1 MGIVQNIMGIVRDVN
16 ERKENARIKDV
27 LRNNLNDPEMGLREI
42 MQINPIKGMDF
53 QQRMVEQAMAE
64 EKARRERQDAVI
76 NRLGVATQYLRGVP
90 LEKRQEVM
98 EAYAPLFHELIG
110 PDNYSAF
117 MKAALSDPDYL
128 ASVDDNTFRDMFKR
142 DNEYR
147 TVTPGSVVL
156 QGGKPIFR
164 NPHKMSSVTIGG
176 NAVSRVFDPNT
187 GTYLDEDDSAEIIDV
202 PTPDAAP
209 QFAPGRGTPLTVD
222 ILRPAIVAQ
231 ESGGDY
237 TAVNKT
243 TGALGAYQIM
253 PATGKALAQRLGL
266 PWRPDMMVR
275 NDPASVRYQ
284 DAIGT
289 AAITEAIEAS
299 GGDPRIAAMYYHGGS
314 DRNKWGP
321 RTIKYGE
328 DLLNRLSGGQNTGQ
342 AAPRPVLGRRTTINP
357 KAVTPA
363 TSARILSNEEATALG
378 FEPGT
383 VVQYDGKS
391 YRVLQ
396 RPAKQTATSAK
407 AQELKAQREQAQRTL
422 NSTLGSLANNY
433 VQLFKMG
440 SITSSSRSPAQN
452 IRASIEAST
461 PGQLIGGVLGTES
474 QTLRQTIKNAT
485 PIVMNTI
492 RQAAQMGV
500 RGMDSNKEL
509 EFYTQAVGDPTK
521 PIEANL
527 AALVVLDMAYGS
539 QTAEAILRQLPP
551 ELRPRVKKQIGII
564 MQRDQIR
571 FGKPGEGLFKDQTG
585 GLQRLGT
592 SAATSTS
599 KVPIGTI
606 IRNPR
611 TGQRKRKTASGWE
624 DIP

>member
-27 LRNNLNDPEMGLREI
+27 LRNNLNDPDMGLQEI

-98 EAYAPLFHELIG
+98 ESYAPLFHELIG

-128 ASVDDNTFRDMFKR
+128 ASVDDNTFREMFKR

-147 TVTPGSVVL
+147 TVTPGSVVV
-156 QGGKPIFR
+156 QGGKPVFR
-164 NPHKMSSVTIGG
+164 NPHKMTSVTIGG

-187 GTYLDEDDSAEIIDV
+187 GTYLDEDDSVEV
-202 PTPDAAP
+202 VEVPDAPEA
-209 QFAPGRGTPLTVD
+209 APGLRSPLSVD
-222 ILRPAIVAQ
+222 VLRPAIVAQ

-243 TGALGAYQIM
+243 TGALGAYQVM

-266 PWRPDMMVR
+266 PWRPDMMR
-275 NDPASVRYQ
+275 RDDPASKRYQ

-289 AAITEAIEAS
+289 AAIAEAVEAS
-299 GGDPRIAAMYYHGGS
+299 GGDPRVAAMYYHGGS
-314 DRNKWGP
+314 DRSKWGP
-321 RTIKYGE
+321 RTQRYSQE
-328 DLLNRLSGGQNTGQ
+328 VLARLSGGQGVGHTSG
-342 AAPRPVLGRRTTINP
+342 PTLGRRTTINP
-357 KAVTPA
+357 RTSSA
-363 TSARILSNEEATALG
+363 SARILSPEEATSLG
-378 FEPGT
+378 FDPGS

-396 RPAKQTATSAK
+396 RPPKPAKPTATSAK
-407 AQELKAQREQAQRTL
+407 MQEMKEQRAQAQKTL

-433 VQLFKMG
+433 VELYKMG

-452 IRASIEAST
+452 IRASIESSA
-461 PGQLIGGVLGTES
+461 PGQFIGGVLGTES

-485 PIVMNTI
+485 PVVMNTI

-509 EFYTQAVGDPTK
+509 EFYTQAIGDPTK
-521 PIEANL
+521 SIEANL

-539 QTAEAILRQLPP
+539 ETGDTILRQLPP
-551 ELRPRVKKQIGII
+551 ELRSRVKKQIDII
-564 MQRDQIR
+564 MRRDQIR
-571 FGKPGEGLFKDQTG
+571 FGKPGEGLFKDQVN
-585 GLQRLGT
+585 GLQRLGRP
-592 SAATSTS
+592 AAAGASE
-599 KVPIGTI
+599 VPIGTI
-606 IRNPR
+606 IRNPK